1 VKSRNLTI
9 PGKSWALSTY
19 SNACSSPSAAACISS
34 SVAQPKA
41 ISSTRW
47 GTGGRKPGRFAGG
60 LTSVVVAVGAVEE
73 GGGGEDG
80 GLHHSG
86 RSALFLVSGSGRHNL
101 SRNGMAAWACQN
113 LPSLAAEPIPF
124 FEPYLLSW
132 SGYRGKNYTV
142 LL

>member
-86 RSALFLVSGSGRHNL
+86 RSALFLGSGSGPH
-101 SRNGMAAWACQN
+101 N

-132 SGYRGKNYTV
+132 SGYRGENSTV